1 MSQFE
6 RNQLMSVETEKA
18 DWNSMYTIGGVA
30 ALMQLGLT
38 LLIILIS
45 FVGALN
51 PGEPNEFL
59 AILYTDR
66 VVSGLLDDF
75 TSLIVVAL
83 YLGTFP
89 ALYVAL
95 RRVNPTYTALATLFT
110 VVGVTVV
117 FATHSGL
124 SMFYL
129 SEQYAAAATE
139 VQRAQLLAVGQA
151 VMASDMWNSTGGYM
165 AGILLQG
172 AGVIISLV
180 MLRSKEFRAVTAW
193 AGFFGNAFDLTQHL
207 LHPFA
212 PSISG
217 VLLGIAGPFYLVWFV
232 MLGRDFFRLR
242 RDGRIKG
249 NNPVETERLAAANLR

>member
-6 RNQLMSVETEKA
+6 RNQLMSVEIEKA
-18 DWNSMYTIGGVA
+18 DWNNMYTIGGLA
-30 ALMQLGLT
+30 AWMQLGLT
-38 LLIILIS
+38 LFIIVIS
-45 FVGALN
+45 FFGALN
-51 PGEPNEFL
+51 TGEPNEFL
-59 AILYTDR
+59 TILYKDR

-75 TSLIVVAL
+75 ASLAVVAL

-95 RRVNPTYTALATLFT
+95 RQVNPTYTALATLFT
-110 VVGVTVV
+110 LVGVTVV

-129 SEQYAAAATE
+129 SEQYEAAATE
-139 VQRAQLLAVGQA
+139 AQRAQILAIGQA
-151 VMASDMWNSTGGYM
+151 VLASDMWNSSGGYM
-165 AGILLQG
+165 SGILLQG
-172 AGVIISLV
+172 AGVIVSLV
-180 MLRSKEFRAVTAW
+180 MLRSKDFSKVTSF
-193 AGFFGNAFDLTQHL
+193 AGLLGNAFDLAQHL

-217 VLLGIAGPFYLVWFV
+217 VLLGVAGPFYLVWFV

-242 RDGRIKG
+242 RDGLIKG
-249 NNPVETERLAAANLR
+249 NSPIETERLAAANLR

>member
-6 RNQLMSVETEKA
+6 RNQLMSVETKKT
-18 DWNSMYTIGGVA
+18 DWKNMYTIGGLA
-30 ALMQLGLT
+30 AWMQLGLT
-38 LLIILIS
+38 LLIIVIS
-45 FVGALN
+45 FFGVLN
-51 PGEPNEFL
+51 PGEPSEFL
-59 AILYTDR
+59 TILYTDR
-66 VVSGLLDDF
+66 VVSGLLDEF
-75 TSLIVVAL
+75 ASLAVVAL

-110 VVGVTVV
+110 LVGVTVV

-124 SMFYL
+124 SMLNL
-129 SEQYAAAATE
+129 SEQYEAAATE
-139 VQRAQLLAVGQA
+139 AQRAQILAVGQV

-180 MLRSKEFRAVTAW
+180 MLRSKEFRAVTAY
-193 AGFFGNAFDLTQHL
+193 AGLLGNAFDLTQHVL
-207 LHPFA
+207 RPFV

-217 VLLGIAGPFYLVWFV
+217 VLLGFAGPFYLVWFL
-232 MLGRDFFRLR
+232 MLGADLFRLR
-242 RDGRIKG
+242 RDALIRG
-249 NNPVETERLAAANLR
+249 NNPVETERLAAADLR